1 MNFEQLKVTDL
12 FTARSLIGK
21 YYPRGWRFPVRSYA
35 SLDER
40 RDGTTFAMNSSDH
53 LKRFSRGYISRRNL
67 QSWGLSFSLH

>member
-21 YYPRGWRFPVRSYA
+21 YYPLGWRFPVRSYA

-53 LKRFSRGYISRRNL
+53 LKRFS
-67 QSWGLSFSLH
+67 